1 MAKTAAPE
9 LKAHMDKK
17 VNLLLN
23 ANRSV
28 VGILRGFDPFMN
40 LHLADAHEV
49 LDDGNYDPLGVVVVR
64 GNSIVSLEALEPIDA

>member
-9 LKAHMDKK
+9 LRAHMDKK
-17 VNLLLN
+17 LHLLLN

-28 VGILRGFDPFMN
+28 VGVLRGFDAFMN
-40 LHLADAHEV
+40 LHLADAHEE
-49 LDDGNYDPLGVVVVR
+49 LDDGKYDPLGVVVIR